1 MGSFSPNP
9 SPGYP
14 AQTPEILPPESQVG
28 FDSVRDPLPGQTEAP
43 VRKSIK
49 RSWAYAPA
57 TYTLVG
63 INCAVFLGML
73 FTHASLMAPNV
84 RQLLLWGANNPYQV
98 LYYGEWWRI
107 VTAMF
112 VHVGIIHLATNMWCL
127 WNLGLLGEPLIGPF
141 GVLAAYVL
149 SGAAGNLL
157 SIGVDMAFGSG
168 SLVGAGAS
176 GAVFGIAGVLIL
188 LLKSPRLPVPPSEL
202 AGLRRMVIYFA
213 AINFVI
219 GFGSLAVGTA
229 VRIDNM
235 AHLGGFLGGILFAL
249 PLVPKLGSPK
259 PLFLLRRRLAI
270 GMMTA
275 VLVFFGFYLSSVF
288 PKSVWITR

>member
-9 SPGYP
+9 PPGYP
-14 AQTPEILPPESQVG
+14 AQTPEILPPESRDG
-28 FDSVRDPLPGQTEAP
+28 FEAVRDPLPGQVETSDRRR
-43 VRKSIK
+43 VK

-57 TYTLVG
+57 TYLLVG
-63 INCAVFLGML
+63 INCTVFLGML
-73 FTHASLMAPNV
+73 FTHVSFVNPTV
-84 RQLLLWGANNPYQV
+84 QELLRWGANNPYRV

-141 GVLAAYVL
+141 GVLAAYIL

-157 SIGVDMAFGSG
+157 SIGVDTAFGSG

-188 LLKSPRLPVPPSEL
+188 LLKSPRLPVPPAEL
-202 AGLRRMVIYFA
+202 SGLRRMVIYFA

-259 PLFLLRRRLAI
+259 PLFLLRRRLAV

-288 PKSVWITR
+288 PRSVWITR

>member
-9 SPGYP
+9 SSGFTT
-14 AQTPEILPPESQVG
+14 QTPEVLPPESRDG
-28 FDSVRDPLPGQTEAP
+28 FEAVRDALPGQARTP
-43 VRKSIK
+43 GRNHVK

-57 TYTLVG
+57 TYSLVG

-73 FTHASLMAPNV
+73 LTHVSFMNPTV
-84 RQLLLWGANNPYQV
+84 QDLLHWGANNPYRV
-98 LYYGEWWRI
+98 LYYGEWWRV

-112 VHVGIIHLATNMWCL
+112 VHVGIVHLATNMWCL
-127 WNLGLLGEPLIGPF
+127 WNLGLLGEPLVGPL
-141 GVLAAYVL
+141 GVLAAYLL

-157 SIGVDMAFGSG
+157 SIGVDTAFGTG

-176 GAVFGIAGVLIL
+176 GAVFGIAGALIV
-188 LLKSPRLPVPPSEL
+188 LLKSRRLPVPPAEL
-202 AGLRRMVIYFA
+202 SGLRRMVIYFA

-235 AHLGGFLGGILFAL
+235 AHLGGFLGGILFSL

-259 PLFLLRRRLAI
+259 QLFLLRRRFAI

-275 VLVFFGFYLSSVF
+275 ALVFFGFYLSSVF
-288 PKSVWITR
+288 PRTIWITR